1 MSKSKK
7 QKKQDWH
14 RADVVAALHKA
25 GHSIRSLTKASG
37 YKSPTTLSQA
47 LNQPW
52 PKGEAII
59 AKALNMRP
67 QDIWPSR
74 YDENGDSNRKR
85 GISFSAHEV
94 A

>member
-1 MSKSKK
+1 MSKFKK

-14 RADVVAALHKA
+14 RADIVAALHKA
-25 GHSIRSLTKASG
+25 GHSIRSLSMANG

-47 LNQPW
+47 MNQPW

-59 AKALNMRP
+59 AKALNLSP
-67 QDIWPSR
+67 QVIWPSR
-74 YDENGDSNRKR
+74 YDENGESNRKR
-85 GISFSAHEV
+85 GISFSAHKV